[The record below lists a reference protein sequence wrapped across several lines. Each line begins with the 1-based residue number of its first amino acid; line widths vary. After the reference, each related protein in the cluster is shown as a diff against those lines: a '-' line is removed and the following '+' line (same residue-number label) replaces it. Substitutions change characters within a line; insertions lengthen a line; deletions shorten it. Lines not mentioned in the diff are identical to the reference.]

1 MLAKAKIGVKMGR
14 ISKLIIISIGR
25 KSVRAVEENLIFH
38 SFGQGAFQ
46 TCSKKEIPA
55 VKRYVKG

>member
-1 MLAKAKIGVKMGR
+1 MAKAKIGVKMGR
-14 ISKLIIISIGR
+14 ISKLSIGR

-46 TCSKKEIPA
+46 TMFKK
-55 VKRYVKG
+55 GDS